1 MLVKC
6 GITDFPPPRLGTTL
20 TLLWL
25 DNNPLGVSGIQSLE
39 TAVLAGALVN
49 LMELTLSNTFTN
61 DADINGALLT
71 TLLPSIASHCPFLA
85 HFDLS
90 KNNFSVPGACALG
103 EAICLLGITNKL
115 PSYIFVDDIN
125 INQDAMVSFCAHA
138 LTPIK
143 EWLEPIFVWLG
154 NNLLGLDGLLS
165 MLRIL
170 RSSTCKIA
178 SLSLRNTALDLHDQ
192 RSINIL
198 SFCPD
203 VSHGVL
209 THLQLSDN
217 NFSGD
222 SIVILVE
229 CIRVCQ
235 SLEALRCCNCS
246 LTSTDIII
254 LLSKL
259 KLSINNHKHLKGLDL
274 FNNLI
279 DNKGATELIENS
291 QLISEVFPNLRILN
305 VGVPPPMNSKSN
317 ICWEVSS
324 QSLHFNSNNI
334 P

>member
-6 GITDFPPPRLGTTL
+6 GITDFPPRLGTTL

-143 EWLEPIFVWLG
+143 EWLEPIFVRLG

-229 CIRVCQ
+229 CIQVCQ

-246 LTSTDIII
+246 LTSTDISLFFCPNSSFPSII
-254 LLSKL
+254 T
-259 KLSINNHKHLKGLDL
+259 SI
-274 FNNLI
+274 
-279 DNKGATELIENS
+279 
-291 QLISEVFPNLRILN
+291 
-305 VGVPPPMNSKSN
+305 
-317 ICWEVSS
+317 
-324 QSLHFNSNNI
+324 
-334 P
+334 